1 MTTCGY
7 RVTGALTVLLT
18 PGSYLSRTRG
28 PEQLDLQL
36 QPRSSYKTLL
46 TNVPSSILRTAWY
59 SVCAAT
65 RLLHNCLLHIFSLW
79 ASLGSY
85 TLLDTGN
92 PAESP
97 EPCASA
103 VPSSLSLEEEE
114 ALLQPGERQRNQ
126 IIGKPR
132 AESCLCH

>member
-7 RVTGALTVLLT
+7 RVTGALTVLLP

-36 QPRSSYKTLL
+36 QPRSSYKSLF
-46 TNVPSSILRTAWY
+46 TNVPSSILQTAPY

-65 RLLHNCLLHIFSLW
+65 RLLHNCLLHIFSLRT
-79 ASLGSY
+79 SLGSS
-85 TLLDTGN
+85 TLPDTGN

-97 EPCASA
+97 EPCTSA
-103 VPSSLSLEEEE
+103 VPTPLSLQEEE

-126 IIGKPR
+126 VIGKPR